1 MPAVPRLID
10 CEEIR
15 HTSQGLALPAL
26 LWRAGPGWRM
36 ASSAVVGGGIGER
49 GWFLNAQVQHGYRRR
64 DPEAHL
70 REIAAAHVAG
80 EGVAM
85 MTAAEISRARG
96 LATDG
101 GAEALVTAGVGV
113 AGWAAVPAGAAVA
126 PSGPGTVNI
135 LAALPVPLSDAALV
149 NAVATATEAKVQ
161 ALVEAGYEA
170 TGTPTDAVCVAA
182 QTLPVR
188 GGPWA
193 TRAAVTGVRVPRQ
206 APREPKRAPGGER
219 PAHAVTAGRRPE
231 ESQGTARA
239 EAAEPAV
246 VQFAGPRSEWGAR
259 LARAVHGA
267 TAQALV
273 RYAAVRDARAS
284 T

>member
-1 MPAVPRLID
+1 MPAIPRLID

-96 LATDG
+96 HAADG

-182 QTLPVR
+182 PTLPAR
-188 GGPWA
+188 ADPWA
-193 TRAAVTGVRVPRQ
+193 TRSAATGVRARVPRHASR
-206 APREPKRAPGGER
+206 APNRSPGGER
-219 PAHAVTAGRRPE
+219 HAVADRRPAG
-231 ESQGTARA
+231 SPGTARA
-239 EAAEPAV
+239 QAAEPGA

-259 LARAVHGA
+259 LARAVHEA
-267 TAQALV
+267 TAEALV
-273 RYAAVRDARAS
+273 RYAAVRDAR
-284 T
+284 TRT